1 MAVLHIF
8 LVNAPL
14 IYILFS
20 MDTEDTEIQRYRNA
34 EKQRY
39 RDTEIKDTE
48 IKESIYTLATF
59 IYKL

>member
-8 LVNAPL
+8 LVNSPL

-20 MDTEDTEIQRYRNA
+20 MDTEDTEIQRN
-34 EKQRY
+34 
-39 RDTEIKDTE
+39 RDTEIKETD
-48 IKESIYTLATF
+48 IKESIYTLVFSATF